1 MIDFERAIGVATK
14 NAKSLINNAQNI
26 SLEGILISDDKSL
39 YEVSLS
45 YDLQGKDPLGAQQ
58 NNGVTKNN
66 LLELAKIMSYRK
78 EYKIFLVDKE
88 SGEFRGFKNQ
98 Q

>member
-1 MIDFERAIGVATK
+1 MIDFKKAIRVATE
-14 NAKSLINNAQNI
+14 NAKSLINDARNI
-26 SLEGILISDDKSL
+26 SLEGVLISDDKRL

-45 YDLQGKDPLGAQQ
+45 YDIQGRDPLGVQQ
-58 NNGVTKNN
+58 NKNIANN